1 MHYEVNYKKFETV
14 SDRDAAAIGDIRE
27 FMGAERFATVNALFA
42 QLDPIPLEQFR
53 LQLSFAGIG
62 GYPVEAWHR
71 SLWPT
76 AGVVIDAVAD
86 VDYSV
91 H

>member
-27 FMGAERFATVNALFA
+27 FMGDERFARVD
-42 QLDPIPLEQFR
+42 QLYRQMEPLLLDVFR